1 MNRVH
6 TDEREIIVNSI
17 EKCDEWRKQKHFDF
31 TTRELIERAAAGDG
45 MGYNTVKKLGGN
57 IKEDGKAV
65 MIAIRIT
72 RREKNNSL

>member
-1 MNRVH
+1 
-6 TDEREIIVNSI
+6 
-17 EKCDEWRKQKHFDF
+17 
-31 TTRELIERAAAGDG
+31 